1 VDLNKGG
8 LQQDPNK
15 PNLPPA
21 VAPAGVPDIPEG
33 TVGTPTLTEFT
44 PIPPHRSFWQRVK
57 AFFGFGST
65 TAAGVSMWG
74 RPETLQDHFARH
86 GGDYGATTPE
96 EYVDQSQELLMRAAA
111 GEAGIKM
118 KVADDGV
125 IRVIDTQTGAFGSY
139 NLNGTTK
146 TFFRISRV
154 FPEVYLGRQP
164 GRIALVQRSGAEIEP
179 EVEPEIDPEIPFEP
193 IP

>member
-1 VDLNKGG
+1 
-8 LQQDPNK
+8 
-15 PNLPPA
+15 
-21 VAPAGVPDIPEG
+21 
-33 TVGTPTLTEFT
+33 
-44 PIPPHRSFWQRVK
+44 
-57 AFFGFGST
+57 
-65 TAAGVSMWG
+65 
-74 RPETLQDHFARH
+74 
-86 GGDYGATTPE
+86 
-96 EYVDQSQELLMRAAA
+96 MRAAA